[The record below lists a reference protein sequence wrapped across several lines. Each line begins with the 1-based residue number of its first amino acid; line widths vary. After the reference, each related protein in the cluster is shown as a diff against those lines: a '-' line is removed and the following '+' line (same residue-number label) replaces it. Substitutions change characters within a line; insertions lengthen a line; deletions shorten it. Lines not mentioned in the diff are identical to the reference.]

1 MIRYGKVRFWFV
13 LRKNGKKLKEKKMNS
28 IEMYDKEVNE
38 NQEYNS
44 QLQSVSVAPKSRKIK
59 IFLMFACVGV
69 LISIAKDLI
78 VTVF

>member
-1 MIRYGKVRFWFV
+1 MGV

-28 IEMYDKEVNE
+28 IEVYDKEVNE

-69 LISIAKDLI
+69 LIGIAKDLI